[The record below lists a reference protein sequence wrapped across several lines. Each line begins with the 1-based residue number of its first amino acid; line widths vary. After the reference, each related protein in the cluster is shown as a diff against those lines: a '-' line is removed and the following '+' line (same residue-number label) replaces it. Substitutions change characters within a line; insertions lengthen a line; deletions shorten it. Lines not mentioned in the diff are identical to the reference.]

1 MIDLCTVLP
10 ILVSMLMVTAM
21 MSDVLPLAKEAVI
34 GGSGMGYEQRT
45 RFGALGRDDLERFG
59 RRGGANSTCLA
70 CIG

>member
-1 MIDLCTVLP
+1 
-10 ILVSMLMVTAM
+10 MVIAM
-21 MSDVLPLAKEAVI
+21 MSDVLPLKEAVI

-59 RRGGANSTCLA
+59 RRGGANSACLA